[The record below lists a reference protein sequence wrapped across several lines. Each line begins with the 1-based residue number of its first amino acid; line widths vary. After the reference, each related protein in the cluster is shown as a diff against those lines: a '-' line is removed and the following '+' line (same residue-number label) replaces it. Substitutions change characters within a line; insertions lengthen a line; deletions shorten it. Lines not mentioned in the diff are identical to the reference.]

1 MPALSERIRRIP
13 PSATIAMTMR
23 AREMRG
29 AGAEV
34 ISLSI
39 GQPDFPTPPHAIEAA
54 HAAALRGETKYPPV
68 DGLPE
73 LKRAIQRKFQRENDL
88 DYALDEITVSNG
100 GKQIIYN
107 AFMAT
112 LDPGDE
118 VIVAAPYWGAYE
130 LIAQL
135 AGGVTVV
142 VDCPESTGFRLR
154 AADLAAAITPRTK
167 WLVINF
173 PNNPTGACADRE
185 DIAALAEILLRHP
198 QVWIMSDDIYEH
210 LLYDGFQHATI
221 AAVEPRLKDRVLTV
235 NCVSKT
241 YAMTGWRVGYAG
253 GPRILIKAMVN
264 MQGQATSGV
273 AGVCQV
279 AAAAALDGPQDF
291 VVDRAAIYRAR
302 RNLVLDGLR
311 DAPGMTCHRP
321 EGAFYLYPNIAGC
334 LGRISAGGRRIDTD
348 QDFAL
353 ALLEEQHVAV
363 VQGGAFGMSPYV
375 RISYAVDE
383 AVLVEACRR
392 IVQFC
397 NGLQ

>member
-118 VIVAAPYWGAYE
+118 VIVAAPY
-130 LIAQL
+130 
-135 AGGVTVV
+135 
-142 VDCPESTGFRLR
+142 
-154 AADLAAAITPRTK
+154 
-167 WLVINF
+167 
-173 PNNPTGACADRE
+173 
-185 DIAALAEILLRHP
+185 
-198 QVWIMSDDIYEH
+198 
-210 LLYDGFQHATI
+210 
-221 AAVEPRLKDRVLTV
+221 
-235 NCVSKT
+235 
-241 YAMTGWRVGYAG
+241 
-253 GPRILIKAMVN
+253 
-264 MQGQATSGV
+264 
-273 AGVCQV
+273 
-279 AAAAALDGPQDF
+279 
-291 VVDRAAIYRAR
+291 
-302 RNLVLDGLR
+302 
-311 DAPGMTCHRP
+311 
-321 EGAFYLYPNIAGC
+321 
-334 LGRISAGGRRIDTD
+334 
-348 QDFAL
+348 
-353 ALLEEQHVAV
+353 
-363 VQGGAFGMSPYV
+363 
-375 RISYAVDE
+375 
-383 AVLVEACRR
+383 
-392 IVQFC
+392 
-397 NGLQ
+397 